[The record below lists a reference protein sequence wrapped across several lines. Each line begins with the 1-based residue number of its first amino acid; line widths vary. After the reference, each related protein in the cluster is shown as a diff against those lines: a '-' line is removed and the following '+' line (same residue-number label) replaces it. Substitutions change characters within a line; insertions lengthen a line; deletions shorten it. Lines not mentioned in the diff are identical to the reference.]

1 MAQIGTHVLNHLVRR
16 TIEYN
21 TQAER
26 SLKTRAEP
34 SDDVQIDIPV
44 WGIGVIV
51 ATIAVFSLF
60 LLSVRLP
67 RAALPQS

>member
-1 MAQIGTHVLNHLVRR
+1 MAQVGTHVLNHLVRR
-16 TIEYN
+16 TIEYS

-26 SLKTRAEP
+26 SLKPRA
-34 SDDVQIDIPV
+34 DDIQIDIPA

-60 LLSVRLP
+60 LLSVCQP